1 MTPHT
6 GPIASRLS
14 LPPPEPQPSC
24 TWTSSPAGE
33 TAAYPCTGHEG
44 GAHVFADGRRLS
56 LAVTAVTF
64 PPLAPAGPG
73 ASVDVREFLAVR
85 GLLSREG

>member
-1 MTPHT
+1 MTPHL
-6 GPIASRLS
+6 PIASRLN
-14 LPPPEPQPSC
+14 LPPPEAQPAC

-33 TAAYPCTGHEG
+33 TAAYPCTGHDDG
-44 GAHVFADGRRLS
+44 SHVFADGHRLP
-56 LAVTAVTF
+56 LAVTSVTY

-73 ASVDVREFLAVR
+73 ASVDVREFLAAR